1 MPAMSVRIPN
11 VLGALA
17 LLAAAGGLALYGQPD
32 VEQKWAF
39 LAPEYQPKLDQ
50 RQVQLDP
57 AELLGLM
64 QDDYIKLL
72 IVDVRPE
79 SDWNMFHLKDAER
92 IAVENLPDHRKRFAE
107 LPFNAVVVLVSNDEM
122 LATRAWQHLMAIAQP
137 NAYILE
143 GGLNK
148 WLNVY
153 GHPDDQKAAD
163 DRTQGQGTADL
174 DKADGTLRHPFR
186 LALGSRHPAASPD
199 PHDFPERPYDTKVKL
214 LKKIVKK
221 GGCG

>member
-1 MPAMSVRIPN
+1 MSVSIPN
-11 VLGALA
+11 VLAALA

-72 IVDVRPE
+72 IVDVRSE

-92 IAVENLPDHRKRFAE
+92 IPVENLPEHRKRFAE

-137 NAYILE
+137 NAYILD
-143 GGLNK
+143 GGLNH

-153 GHPDDQKAAD
+153 GYPGGEV
-163 DRTQGQGTADL
+163 TGQGSAGL
-174 DKADGTLRHPFR
+174 EKADGKLRHSLR

-199 PHDFPERPYDTKVKL
+199 PHDFPERPHDAKVKL

>member
-1 MPAMSVRIPN
+1 MSVSIPN
-11 VLGALA
+11 VLAALA

-72 IVDVRPE
+72 IVDVRSE

-92 IAVENLPDHRKRFAE
+92 IPVENLPEHRKRFAE

-137 NAYILE
+137 NAYILD
-143 GGLNK
+143 GGLNH

-153 GHPDDQKAAD
+153 GYPGGEV
-163 DRTQGQGTADL
+163 TGQGSAGL
-174 DKADGTLRHPFR
+174 EKADGKLRHSFR

-199 PHDFPERPYDTKVKL
+199 PHDFPERPHDAKVKL

>member
-1 MPAMSVRIPN
+1 MPN
-11 VLGALA
+11 LFGALS

-32 VEQKWAF
+32 VEQKWEF
-39 LAPEYQPKLDQ
+39 LAPKYQPTLDQ

-72 IVDVRPE
+72 IVDVRSE

-92 IAVENLPDHRKRFAE
+92 IPIENLPEHRRRFAE

-122 LATRAWQHLMAIAQP
+122 LATHAWQHLMVIAQP

-143 GGLNK
+143 GGLNH

-153 GHPDDQKAAD
+153 GYPAD
-163 DRTQGQGTADL
+163 EVNKQGSADL
-174 DKADGTLRHPFR
+174 EKTDGHLRHSFR
-186 LALGSRHPAASPD
+186 LALGSHHPAASPD
-199 PHDFPERPYDTKVKL
+199 PHDFPERPHDAKVKL
-214 LKKIVKK
+214 LKKIVKR